1 MPITA
6 ICVTLSV
13 YEPTRTPTG
22 HGIRLYLLMKRI
34 LRPLFLRLARSL
46 GVPDMHTRMDDL
58 ARRVD
63 VYEVGGASLDQ
74 LASRKA
80 AEAAEASTQKLLDIA
95 AEVAATSTQKLW
107 ESVVERD
114 DAMQEAVMTASR
126 GHTEAVVNEMRA
138 YFDNEVIKIRRSVD
152 RSRVALDSTA
162 PVVRPIGP
170 SPSIPSSSSSSIDE
184 GLYVALEDRF
194 RGDPETIR
202 QRQSQYIP
210 YVKDI
215 VTTGKPL
222 LDLGCGRGEW
232 LSVLRDAGIPA
243 KGIDSNRA
251 CIDDCNQLGLD
262 VELADLVEYLNSL
275 PEKSLGA
282 ITMFQVMEHLPFP
295 VLLNVL
301 RAVLRALIPGGVFIG
316 EVPNSE
322 TLSVGAST
330 FWIDPTHEKPLFP
343 GLLIFLAEEI
353 GFGKAE
359 GLYSSP
365 LKPEPDVASLPSDLQ
380 ETFLSMFRQL
390 NGPGDFALIATA

>member
-1 MPITA
+1 MALGSI
-6 ICVTLSV
+6 S
-13 YEPTRTPTG
+13 
-22 HGIRLYLLMKRI
+22 LMKRL
-34 LRPLFLRLARSL
+34 LRPLFKRLARSL
-46 GVPDMHTRMDDL
+46 GVLDMHSRMDHL
-58 ARRVD
+58 ANRVD
-63 VYEVGGASLDQ
+63 VYEIGSDSLDQ

-80 AEAAEASTQKLLDIA
+80 ADAAEAS
-95 AEVAATSTQKLW
+95 VQKLW
-107 ESVVERD
+107 KSVVERD
-114 DAMQEAVMTASR
+114 DAIQEAVMTASR
-126 GHTEAVVNEMRA
+126 VHTETVVNEMRA
-138 YFDNEVIKIRRSVD
+138 YFDNEIVKIRRGVD
-152 RSRVALDSTA
+152 RSRISSDPAV
-162 PVVRPIGP
+162 PVVRQSGT
-170 SPSIPSSSSSSIDE
+170 SPSVPSSSSIDE

-194 RGDPETIR
+194 RGDPATIR
-202 QRQSQYIP
+202 QRQSHYIP
-210 YVKDI
+210 YIKDI

-232 LSVLRDAGIPA
+232 LSVLRDAGVPA

-251 CIDDCNQLGLD
+251 CINDCNQLGLN
-262 VELADLVEYLNSL
+262 VELADLVEYLTSL

-301 RAVLRALIPGGVFIG
+301 RAALQALIPGGVFIG

-359 GLYSSP
+359 GVYSSP
-365 LKPEPDVASLPSDLQ
+365 LKPEPDVASLPLDLQ

>member
-1 MPITA
+1 
-6 ICVTLSV
+6 
-13 YEPTRTPTG
+13 
-22 HGIRLYLLMKRI
+22 MKRI

-46 GVPDMHTRMDDL
+46 GVLDMHTRMDDL

-63 VYEVGGASLDQ
+63 VYEIGGASLDQ

-95 AEVAATSTQKLW
+95 AEVAAKSTQKLW

-114 DAMQEAVMTASR
+114 DAIQEAVMTASR

-138 YFDNEVIKIRRSVD
+138 YFDNEVTKIRRNVD
-152 RSRVALDSTA
+152 RSRITSDSTS
-162 PVVRPIGP
+162 PVVRPSGA
-170 SPSIPSSSSSSIDE
+170 SPSVPSSSPIDE
-184 GLYVALEDRF
+184 SLYVALEDRF

-210 YVKDI
+210 YIKDI

-232 LSVLRDAGIPA
+232 LTVLRDSGIPA
-243 KGIDSNRA
+243 TGIDSNRA
-251 CIDDCNQLGLD
+251 CIDDCNQLGLN
-262 VELADLVEYLNSL
+262 VELADLVEHLNAI
-275 PEKSLGA
+275 PEKSVGA

-301 RAVLRALIPGGVFIG
+301 RAALRALTPGGVFIA

-343 GLLIFLAEEI
+343 GLLIFLAKEI
-353 GFGKAE
+353 GFNKAE
-359 GLYSSP
+359 GVYSSP
-365 LKPEPDVASLPSDLQ
+365 LKPDPDVTSLPSDLQ